1 VAGQGWLDRV
11 GVVIAPVG
19 VSFAWW
25 RDAAVRLDAAGYA
38 GLWTWDHLASRGTGR
53 AVLEAWTTLAAV
65 APVTRRATLGTLV
78 TNVMTRHPAVLAR
91 SIATLQEASGGRV
104 RVGIGIGGDA
114 AEHHVHG
121 IPLPPATE
129 RVTRL
134 EEAVAVMRALWSGGA
149 VTRPSPHYPLDGAL
163 GGPAPEPRPPIV
175 VAGQSRAGA
184 RMAARVGD
192 GWTTR
197 PDLLEALLPVY
208 REACDAAGRP
218 IGPVIV
224 GMEGPRFGVDYV
236 AGTGWA
242 GDPERELA
250 GWQARGA
257 DEVVLTARTDADIEA
272 LVETAG
278 A

>member
-1 VAGQGWLDRV
+1 
-11 GVVIAPVG
+11 
-19 VSFAWW
+19 
-25 RDAAVRLDAAGYA
+25 
-38 GLWTWDHLASRGTGR
+38 
-53 AVLEAWTTLAAV
+53 
-65 APVTRRATLGTLV
+65 
-78 TNVMTRHPAVLAR
+78 
-91 SIATLQEASGGRV
+91 
-104 RVGIGIGGDA
+104 
-114 AEHHVHG
+114 
-121 IPLPPATE
+121 
-129 RVTRL
+129 
-134 EEAVAVMRALWSGGA
+134 
-149 VTRPSPHYPLDGAL
+149 
-163 GGPAPEPRPPIV
+163 
-175 VAGQSRAGA
+175 
-184 RMAARVGD
+184 MAARVGD